1 MIIITNASIFRC
13 KHFKTSVMTGAGSIL
28 IGSVMTSSNV
38 LLFVGCLKR
47 DNRFYLPWLVVVM
60 VGVVASFFVAAVL
73 VGVGTLHLVFGE
85 NSSEGEEL
93 VAVGDLAGVPALA
106 VALMISVLNSELLLF
121 AILDIQMATKE

>member
-1 MIIITNASIFRC
+1 M
-13 KHFKTSVMTGAGSIL
+13 
-28 IGSVMTSSNV
+28 

-85 NSSEGEEL
+85 TSSEGDEL

-121 AILDIQMATKE
+121 AIQDIQTAKMD